1 MENNYL
7 SIPGR
12 LAAYRKLMNLSQT
25 QMGEKFGVTQSHY
38 SKMESGMKGVSFRD
52 LRSFE
57 ENGGDPFFLITG
69 EHREEGKL
77 ELYLE
82 RCDSDYGKE
91 KIFEILVWA
100 AEAGRERKET
110 EMPIL
115 TERTDKCIR
124 LMRDYSEEQTVWQN
138 IRRAEDCSQE
148 DMAKLF
154 DINVKRYR
162 SIEKEESMPDAEIL
176 QTLYEKMHYSPLVI
190 MDREMYYMDE
200 LNRVW
205 ESMSP
210 DWLREAEILV
220 EQAFKVV
227 HISEKSKME

>member
-38 SKMESGMKGVSFRD
+38 SKMESGMKGVSFRA

-69 EHREEGKL
+69 ERREEGKL

>member
-69 EHREEGKL
+69 ERREEGKL